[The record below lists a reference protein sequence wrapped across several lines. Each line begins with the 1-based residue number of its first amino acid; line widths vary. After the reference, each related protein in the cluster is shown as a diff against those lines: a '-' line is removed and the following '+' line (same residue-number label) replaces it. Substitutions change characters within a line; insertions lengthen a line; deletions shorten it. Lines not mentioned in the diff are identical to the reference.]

1 MPLNIMRN
9 VVRHSRIGISVPE
22 TMNGNVTDNAVEN
35 ADLGLEV
42 RSSQQEILQ
51 LLKEGFPGE
60 KLTELLLHISTNPQE
75 SFDERVDYAKKS
87 GLVEWLQP
95 GTTVVEF
102 VTALISLASSF
113 GGS

>member
-1 MPLNIMRN
+1 
-9 VVRHSRIGISVPE
+9 
-22 TMNGNVTDNAVEN
+22 
-35 ADLGLEV
+35 
-42 RSSQQEILQ
+42 
-51 LLKEGFPGE
+51 FPGE